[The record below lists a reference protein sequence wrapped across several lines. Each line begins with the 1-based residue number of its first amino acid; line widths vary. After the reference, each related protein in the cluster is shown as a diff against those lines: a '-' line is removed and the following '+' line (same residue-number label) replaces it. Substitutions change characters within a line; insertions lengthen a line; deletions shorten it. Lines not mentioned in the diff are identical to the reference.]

1 MKILNKFKQMIPEKV
16 KHFIYRN
23 IIKIIAV
30 PRIKAVDLDLS
41 KSIIFCKDYTVF
53 AEDKLMKNNYIKLT
67 KYSLSFVEPDKTLS
81 FIEDGK
87 LVNIRFIEGINWIP
101 QDYILYINNNLS
113 NTIKMLYNSFINVK
127 KLSLENS
134 NYSSYNENEFFM
146 NHYMM
151 KILNNRGL

>member
-1 MKILNKFKQMIPEKV
+1 MKILYKFKKMIPEKV

-23 IIKIIAV
+23 IIRIIAV
-30 PRIKAVDLDLS
+30 PRIKYADLDLN

-53 AEDKLMKNNYIKLT
+53 AEDKLMKNNYIEVT
-67 KYSLSFVEPDKTLS
+67 KYSLSF
-81 FIEDGK
+81 IENNK
-87 LVNIRFIEGINWIP
+87 LVNIKFTGGINWMP
-101 QDYILYINNNLS
+101 QNYILYINNNLS
-113 NTIKMLYNSFINVK
+113 NTIRMIYNSFINVK

-146 NHYMM
+146 NYYIM

>member
-1 MKILNKFKQMIPEKV
+1 MKILDKFKKMMPEKV
-16 KHFIYRN
+16 KHFVYRN

-30 PRIKAVDLDLS
+30 PRIKVTDLDLS

-53 AEDKLMKNNYIKLT
+53 AEDKLMKNNYIEVT
-67 KYSLSFVEPDKTLS
+67 KYSLSF
-81 FIEDGK
+81 IENSK
-87 LVNIRFIEGINWIP
+87 LVNIKFSGGINWMP
-101 QDYILYINNNLS
+101 QNYILYINNNLS
-113 NTIKMLYNSFINVK
+113 NTIRMLYNSFINVK

-134 NYSSYNENEFFM
+134 NYSSYNENELFM

>member
-1 MKILNKFKQMIPEKV
+1 MKILYKFKKMIPEKV

-23 IIKIIAV
+23 IIRIIAV
-30 PRIKAVDLDLS
+30 PRIKYVDLDLN

-53 AEDKLMKNNYIKLT
+53 AEDKLMKNNYIEVT
-67 KYSLSFVEPDKTLS
+67 KYSLR
-81 FIEDGK
+81 FIENNK
-87 LVNIRFIEGINWIP
+87 LVNIKFTGDINWMP
-101 QDYILYINNNLS
+101 QNYILYINNNLS
-113 NTIKMLYNSFINVK
+113 NTIRMIYNSFINVK

-146 NHYMM
+146 NYYIM

>member
-1 MKILNKFKQMIPEKV
+1 MKILDKFKKMIPEKV

-23 IIKIIAV
+23 IIRIIAV
-30 PRIKAVDLDLS
+30 PRIKYVDLDLN

-53 AEDKLMKNNYIKLT
+53 AEDKLMKNNYIEVT
-67 KYSLSFVEPDKTLS
+67 KYSLSF
-81 FIEDGK
+81 IENSK
-87 LVNIRFIEGINWIP
+87 LVNIKFTGGINWMP
-101 QDYILYINNNLS
+101 QNYILYINNNLS
-113 NTIKMLYNSFINVK
+113 NTIRMIYNSFINVK

-146 NHYMM
+146 NYYIM